1 MTEKKTKPL
10 HEIIERNESDKNNV
24 TKFFYAKF
32 NGNIKVRL
40 TDNRKVRFVLI
51 LEKMQGF
58 EISVSEIL
66 NTE

>member
-24 TKFFYAKF
+24 TKFFYAIF
-32 NGNIKVRL
+32 NGNMKVRL
-40 TDNRKVRFVLI
+40 AVSRKVRFVLI

-58 EISVSEIL
+58 EISVSEIW

>member
-10 HEIIERNESDKNNV
+10 HEIIERNESDENNV
-24 TKFFYAKF
+24 TKFFYDKF
-32 NGNIKVRL
+32 NDNIKVRL

-51 LEKMQGF
+51 LEKMQDF

-66 NTE
+66 NT